1 MGRKK
6 GKPIEKKRTNSPMML
21 NVTAKEFLQL
31 TAKGYTRLIDVPE
44 VQTAINHVADQ
55 ISVMTI
61 KLMENTENGNKRI
74 RNELS
79 RKIDINPCKHI
90 TRQAWIKKIVKDMLV
105 NGNSFHLPFFSS
117 GILDY
122 IKPLE
127 NTRCSIS
134 SINDDYKIYYNGIA
148 FEPDEILHFAYN
160 IDEDK
165 PYLGLGLRCSLN
177 AVSKTLI
184 QARTTQK
191 ALMESPVPSL
201 IVKVDGL
208 SEDFSSRTGREK
220 LLEQYITSSE
230 SGKPWMI
237 PSENFA
243 VEAVKPLSLTDL
255 AIVDSIKLDKRTA
268 ASIIGVPPFIV
279 GEGSF
284 NADEYNN
291 FVQTKLL
298 PIVTTIEQEMTRKLI
313 VSPKWFFA
321 FNPRSLYS
329 YSLTELAEVSCN
341 LVDRAIIDRNEARNW
356 IGCDPRE
363 GLSELAILENYI
375 PYSKI
380 GDQNK
385 LKGGTS
391 DGKTD

>member
-6 GKPIEKKRTNSPMML
+6 EKPIEKKRTNSPMML

-127 NTRCSIS
+127 NTKCSIS

-201 IVKVDGL
+201 IKTL
-208 SEDFSSRTGREK
+208 RT
-220 LLEQYITSSE
+220 IH
-230 SGKPWMI
+230 
-237 PSENFA
+237 N
-243 VEAVKPLSLTDL
+243 
-255 AIVDSIKLDKRTA
+255 IVRKR
-268 ASIIGVPPFIV
+268 
-279 GEGSF
+279 
-284 NADEYNN
+284 
-291 FVQTKLL
+291 
-298 PIVTTIEQEMTRKLI
+298 
-313 VSPKWFFA
+313 
-321 FNPRSLYS
+321 
-329 YSLTELAEVSCN
+329 
-341 LVDRAIIDRNEARNW
+341 
-356 IGCDPRE
+356 
-363 GLSELAILENYI
+363 
-375 PYSKI
+375 
-380 GDQNK
+380 
-385 LKGGTS
+385 
-391 DGKTD
+391 

>member
-1 MGRKK
+1 
-6 GKPIEKKRTNSPMML
+6 
-21 NVTAKEFLQL
+21 
-31 TAKGYTRLIDVPE
+31 
-44 VQTAINHVADQ
+44 
-55 ISVMTI
+55 
-61 KLMENTENGNKRI
+61 
-74 RNELS
+74 
-79 RKIDINPCKHI
+79 
-90 TRQAWIKKIVKDMLV
+90 
-105 NGNSFHLPFFSS
+105 
-117 GILDY
+117 
-122 IKPLE
+122 
-127 NTRCSIS
+127 
-134 SINDDYKIYYNGIA
+134 
-148 FEPDEILHFAYN
+148 
-160 IDEDK
+160 
-165 PYLGLGLRCSLN
+165 
-177 AVSKTLI
+177 
-184 QARTTQK
+184 
-191 ALMESPVPSL
+191 
-201 IVKVDGL
+201 
-208 SEDFSSRTGREK
+208 K

-243 VEAVKPLSLTDL
+243 VETVKPLSLTDL

>member
-6 GKPIEKKRTNSPMML
+6 EKPIEKKRTNSPMML

-44 VQTAINHVADQ
+44 IQTAINHVADQ

-79 RKIDINPCKHI
+79 RKIDINPCKYI
-90 TRQAWIKKIVKDMLV
+90 TRQAWIKKIVKDMLI

-127 NTRCSIS
+127 NTKCSIS

-243 VEAVKPLSLTDL
+243 VETVKPLSLTDL

-298 PIVTTIEQEMTRKLI
+298 PIVTTIEQETTRKLI
-313 VSPKWFFA
+313 VSPKWFFK

>member
-6 GKPIEKKRTNSPMML
+6 EKPIEKKRTNSPMML

-79 RKIDINPCKHI
+79 RKIDINPCKYI

-105 NGNSFHLPFFSS
+105 NGNSFHLPFFSN

-127 NTRCSIS
+127 NTKCSIS
-134 SINDDYKIYYNGIA
+134 SINDGYKIYYNGIA

-243 VEAVKPLSLTDL
+243 VETVKPLSLTDL

-391 DGKTD
+391 DGKTN

>member
-6 GKPIEKKRTNSPMML
+6 GKPIEEKRTNSPMML

-79 RKIDINPCKHI
+79 RKIDINPCKYI

-127 NTRCSIS
+127 NTKCSIS

-243 VEAVKPLSLTDL
+243 VETVKPLSLTDL

-391 DGKTD
+391 DGKTN

>member
-6 GKPIEKKRTNSPMML
+6 GKPIEEKRTNSPMML

-79 RKIDINPCKHI
+79 RKIDINPCKYI

-105 NGNSFHLPFFSS
+105 NGNSFHLPFFLS

-127 NTRCSIS
+127 NTKCSIS

-208 SEDFSSRTGREK
+208 SEDFASRTGREK

-243 VEAVKPLSLTDL
+243 VETVKPLSLTDL